1 MDLSYLECEG
11 VHGMKLG
18 LDMDQQ
24 SALVNKENF
33 RFHNA

>member
-1 MDLSYLECEG
+1 MDLGYLECEG